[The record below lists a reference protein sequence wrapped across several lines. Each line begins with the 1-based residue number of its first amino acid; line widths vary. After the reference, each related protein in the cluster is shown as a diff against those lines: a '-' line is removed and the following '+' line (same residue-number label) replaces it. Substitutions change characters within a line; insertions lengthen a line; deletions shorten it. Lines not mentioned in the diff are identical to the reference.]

1 MALTSP
7 LLRLA
12 VLVSGRGSNLVA
24 IIDAIEGGHLQ
35 AEVALVLSNRP
46 EAAALEHAAARGI
59 PTTAVDHR
67 AYAARE
73 AFDAALAERIAAA
86 TPDLVVLAGFMRVL
100 GEDFV
105 RTFEGRLLNIH
116 PSLLPRHRGLHTH
129 ARVLE
134 ANEREHG
141 ASVHFVDSTVDTGPV
156 IAQTRIA
163 VRPDDTP
170 DTLAGRLLPH
180 EHRLYPEVLR
190 WFAQGRLTYDGTAVQ
205 LDGAPL
211 RAPVQLDFGL
221 TEPA

>member
-1 MALTSP
+1 MALTP
-7 LLRLA
+7 PPLRLA

-24 IIDAIEGGHLQ
+24 IIDAIEAGHLQ
-35 AEVALVLSNRP
+35 AEVALVLANRP
-46 EAAALEHAAARGI
+46 DAAALEHAAARGI
-59 PTTAVDHR
+59 ATAVIDHR

-86 TPDLVVLAGFMRVL
+86 APDLVVLAGFMRVL

-129 ARVLE
+129 VRVLE
-134 ANEREHG
+134 AGEREHG

-170 DTLAGRLLPH
+170 DTLAARLLPR

-190 WFAQGRLTYDGTAVQ
+190 WCAQGRLTCDGNAVQ
-205 LDGAPL
+205 LDGRPL
-211 RAPVQLDFGL
+211 RAPVQLDFDL
-221 TEPA
+221 AEPA